1 MSTDDFELRL
11 QRIEDRLALKSLVDR
26 FSNLADQKDVAAQLP
41 LFTEDATV
49 ETYFE
54 GQLFGAFHGREQ
66 IGDGFSAYLA
76 NFKRV
81 YHINGQQTIELNG
94 DHATGTSYCLVVLVR
109 TENGKKLR
117 STGGVYYHDEYF
129 RDGSDWLIAKR
140 VSHFAWRDLNEMTPP
155 TV

>member
-1 MSTDDFELRL
+1 
-11 QRIEDRLALKSLVDR
+11 
-26 FSNLADQKDVAAQLP
+26 
-41 LFTEDATV
+41 
-49 ETYFE
+49 
-54 GQLFGAFHGREQ
+54 
-66 IGDGFSAYLA
+66 
-76 NFKRV
+76 
-81 YHINGQQTIELNG
+81 
-94 DHATGTSYCLVVLVR
+94 LVVLVR